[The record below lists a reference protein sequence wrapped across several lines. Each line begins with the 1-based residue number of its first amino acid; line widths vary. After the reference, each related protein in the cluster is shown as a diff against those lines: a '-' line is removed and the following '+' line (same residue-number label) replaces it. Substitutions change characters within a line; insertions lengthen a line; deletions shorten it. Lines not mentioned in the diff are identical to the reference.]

1 MERRG
6 FVARLAVGLGLAA
19 LVPKLGGRPAPAFPA
34 TGRSL
39 IAAEDLYPGDFV
51 TVHSDAWRLMSPAEV
66 AADLP
71 VEEDGPAWGSFV
83 RRVQWEETDEIG
95 QMLPTISGFMR
106 EHASAM
112 TRVAPEHL
120 VTNGS
125 ITSSAAEEG
134 ALLFEVRG
142 TWGNPGGG

>member
-1 MERRG
+1 MGRRG

-51 TVHSDAWRLMSPAEV
+51 TVHSDAW
-66 AADLP
+66 
-71 VEEDGPAWGSFV
+71 GSLV